1 MSILFIYEFIYL
13 YIYIL
18 VAPSGKL
25 LVSSLVEQDVQERLC
40 INAWFPKS
48 CFHVNWQSIGVCVM
62 YTSLI
67 EKGAVATILMLSMW
81 EIACTKI
88 IFFLDAARR
97 FRSCDQSSHCRSTTL
112 QVAVLVLSFFWLS
125 SWPQPWSQRRSS
137 IKSLHT
143 RRHGPPLAFCQAKD
157 KTLQHFSVPHQ
168 G

>member
-1 MSILFIYEFIYL
+1 MSLFIYLFIYFI

-25 LVSSLVEQDVQERLC
+25 LVSSLVEQDVQERLS
-40 INAWFPKS
+40 INAWFTKS

-112 QVAVLVLSFFWLS
+112 QVAVLVLSFFLAVVLASTMDAEAIFHKEPAYKEAWPSPGLLS
-125 SWPQPWSQRRSS
+125 
-137 IKSLHT
+137 
-143 RRHGPPLAFCQAKD
+143 G
-157 KTLQHFSVPHQ
+157 Q